1 MLAMHHAT
9 SSRRAPKAALA
20 AILGC
25 AAIASCS
32 AISRVD
38 YEECSE
44 GATCRDAFGLG
55 YTCGSAGLCEKTEVV
70 ERCKTVFPVDL
81 LKSPDKYSDV
91 VLFGSLFD
99 LTTKTGDGKL
109 IKAANLAIEEA
120 NKTGLAEGRLF
131 GIVHCDYQE
140 NASID
145 DQTSEEAALQGTK
158 YLADQLGAVA
168 IIGPGTSGLAE
179 AVYKELQKPEH
190 TNRPVIISPSATS
203 PSLTATDT
211 DKPGMFW
218 RTAPPDSVL
227 GAQLASY
234 MEDEIITNAVVV
246 YESSSY
252 GKGLA
257 DELDKNYED
266 SLTRMEYQDPSTL
279 GSLVNKIASDNPTPD
294 NFAVVFIT
302 SEVDQVT
309 AFLSAAGS
317 LMSGYYSGPEVKI
330 FLGDTALNED
340 VLTATQAIA
349 SEVYP
354 NVRGVFPGA
363 PMGDTY
369 NAFIASYAAKYNEQ
383 ASDAS
388 YSAYTYDATWLA
400 IYGSAWSY
408 YQHDKTLEGRFIAE
422 GLRHISSG
430 DPFSVGQLGWPSVR
444 DAFSKKKDINII
456 GASGALDYDPAT
468 EETTAPVVRWTIV
481 PDGAGGF
488 DFETQS

>member
-1 MLAMHHAT
+1 MLAMHHVI
-9 SSRRAPKAALA
+9 SFRRAPWAALA

-25 AAIASCS
+25 SVVS
-32 AISRVD
+32 SVD
-38 YEECSE
+38 HDECGDGS
-44 GATCRDAFGLG
+44 TCREAFGLG
-55 YTCGSAGLCEKTEVV
+55 YTCGSAGLCEQIEAN
-70 ERCKTVFPVDL
+70 ERCKAVYPVDL
-81 LKSPDKYSDV
+81 LKAPDKYRGV

-99 LTTKTGDGKL
+99 HTTKTGDGKL
-109 IKAANLAIEEA
+109 VKAANLAIEEA

-145 DQTSEEAALQGTK
+145 DQTSEESALAGTK

-168 IIGPGTSGLAE
+168 IVGPGTSGLAE

-190 TNRPVIISPSATS
+190 VDRPVIISPSATS

-227 GAQLASY
+227 GAQLAAY
-234 MEDEIITNAVVV
+234 MEDEIITNAVVL

-257 DELDKNYED
+257 DELDKNFED
-266 SLTRMEYQDPSTL
+266 SLTRMEYQDASAIGQIVPM
-279 GSLVNKIASDNPTPD
+279 IATSNPNPD

-317 LMSGYYSGPEVKI
+317 LMSGYYAGPEVKL
-330 FLGDTALNED
+330 FLGDTAYNED
-340 VLTATQAIA
+340 VLTATTSIA
-349 SEVYP
+349 SEIYP
-354 NVRGVFPGA
+354 NIRGVFPGS
-363 PMGDTY
+363 PSGDAY

-383 ASDAS
+383 AADAS
-388 YSAYTYDATWLA
+388 YSSHTYDATWLA

-408 YQHDKTLEGRFIAE
+408 YQHDNTLEGRFLAE

-430 DPFSVGQLGWPSVR
+430 DFFSVGQLQWPSVR
-444 DAFSKKKDINII
+444 DAFSKKKDVNIV
-456 GASGALDYDPAT
+456 GASGALDYDPVT
-468 EETTAPVVRWTIV
+468 EETTAPVIRWTV
-481 PDGAGGF
+481 VDDGAGGF
-488 DFETQS
+488 TFETQP